1 MSNIK
6 FIVHLIILLIIQLTI
21 LDNIQFHSY
30 VYINIY
36 ILAVYILPYRLR
48 NATILFFGF
57 FLGLFIDLANHTMGI
72 HAAATTLLAYIRP
85 RLLMLTSNREQIDD
99 IQGKQKISN
108 FGWFFKY
115 VLISTT
121 IFNIVLMICEVF
133 SFHNFLMT
141 LFRIVGSTVASIFFI
156 LLYYFIALK
165 KKQNQ
170 GF

>member
-6 FIVHLIILLIIQLTI
+6 FAIHLLILLLIQFTI
-21 LDNIQFHSY
+21 LDNVQLHSY

-36 ILAVYILPYRLR
+36 ILAVYILPYRLK
-48 NATILFFGF
+48 NASILLFGF
-57 FLGLFIDLANHTMGI
+57 FLGLIVDLGNDTMGI
-72 HAAATTLLAYIRP
+72 HTAATTLIAYIRP

-99 IQGKQKISN
+99 VQGKQKISD

-121 IFNIVLMICEVF
+121 IFNVVLILCEAF
-133 SFHNFLMT
+133 SFNNILIS
-141 LFRIVGSTVASIFFI
+141 LFRIVCSTLASTLFI

-170 GF
+170 

>member
-6 FIVHLIILLIIQLTI
+6 FVIHLLVLLVIQLTI
-21 LDNIQFHSY
+21 LDNVQLHSY

-36 ILAVYILPYRLR
+36 ILAVYILPYRLK
-48 NATILFFGF
+48 NATILLFGF
-57 FLGLFIDLANHTMGI
+57 FLGLFIDLGNHTMGT
-72 HAAATTLLAYIRP
+72 HTAATTLIAYIRP

-99 IQGKQKISN
+99 VQGKQKISD

-115 VLISTT
+115 IFISTT
-121 IFNIVLMICEVF
+121 IFNVVLILCETF
-133 SFHNFLMT
+133 SFHNFLIS
-141 LFRIVGSTVASIFFI
+141 LLRIVCSTLASTFFI

-170 GF
+170 

>member
-6 FIVHLIILLIIQLTI
+6 FVIHLFVLLLLQLTI
-21 LDNIQFHSY
+21 LDNIQLHSY

-36 ILAVYILPYRLR
+36 ILAIYILPYRLR

-57 FLGLFIDLANHTMGI
+57 FLGLFVDLANHTMGI

-85 RLLMLTSNREQIDD
+85 REQIDD
-99 IQGKQKISN
+99 IQGKQKISD

-115 VLISTT
+115 VFISTA
-121 IFNIVLMICEVF
+121 IFNTVLILCETF
-133 SFHNFLMT
+133 SVHNFVITGLRILFST
-141 LFRIVGSTVASIFFI
+141 LASTFFI

-170 GF
+170 